1 MSVCFTAETEK
12 IIKAHMNDFSYN
24 NCQKVLKSYGGYAA
38 YLKKMGGVFRKYAM
52 EDANVKTAAQFQEI
66 AQYVFGLMAIYGFDY
81 NNGTTYVRWGGRYPF
96 YPRSVSGRCNWGQ
109 IDDLCS
115 NPELSKTTNC
125 NFGMDSLYYKA
136 GIMPKAIN
144 SSDRFKGQ
152 VNAGMKIIRNKSEL
166 RIGDLIHLFHSKITS
181 DNPNTWNEWGH
192 VCCVGDIA
200 GDTVYTYDSGNR
212 FIRTGN
218 FKHIFSVNV
227 NNAPTGTYDNYEGWV
242 GIRIC
247 TLAGNIGTDMYT
259 SDLAVATIHGD
270 FGGGE
275 TRKEALGKKYEDVQ
289 NRVNYYLRDKSA
301 YNLACVRFTLRGY
314 AGTGEARKA
323 YWGQKY
329 AEIQAHVDDVT
340 RIAKEIMSGSKKG
353 KAYGKQET
361 RIKNIDK
368 ELGTGYGQIV
378 QNWINVLSG
387 VRKRV

>member
-1 MSVCFTAETEK
+1 MSVCFTPETDR
-12 IIKAHMNDFSYN
+12 IIKAHMDDFNYN
-24 NCQKVLKSYGGYAA
+24 NCQSVLKSYGGYAA
-38 YLKKMGGVFRKYAM
+38 YLKKIGGVFEKYAM
-52 EDANVKTAAQFQEI
+52 KDANVKTAAQFQEI

-81 NNGTTYVRWGGRYPF
+81 NNGSTYVRWGGRYPF
-96 YPRSVSGRCNWGQ
+96 YPRAVSGRCNWGQ

-115 NPELSKTTNC
+115 NAELSKTTNC

-144 SSDRFKGQ
+144 SSDRYKGQ

-181 DNPNTWNEWGH
+181 DNPNTWTGWGH
-192 VCCVGDIA
+192 VCCVGDIV

-218 FKHIFSVNV
+218 FKHIFSVNT
-227 NNAPTGTYDNYEGWV
+227 NNSPTGTYDNYEGWV

-247 TLAGNIGTDMYT
+247 TLAGNIGTTMYT
-259 SDLAVATIHGD
+259 SDLAIATIHGD
-270 FGGGE
+270 FGSGD
-275 TRKEALGKKYEDVQ
+275 TRKEALGDKYDDVQ
-289 NRVNYYLRDKSA
+289 GRVNYYLHDKAA
-301 YNLACVRFTLRGY
+301 YERACVRYTLRGY

-323 YWGQKY
+323 YWGPKY
-329 AEIQAHVDDVT
+329 AEIQAHVDEVN
-340 RIAKEIMSGSKKG
+340 RVAKEIMSGSKKG
-353 KAYGKQET
+353 KAYGKNET
-361 RIKNIDK
+361 RIKRIDK
-368 ELGTGYGQIV
+368 ELGNGYGQIV